1 MALWS
6 NYASVVVSLSVL
18 DLNSVSLLL
27 TSAWNIKAPA
37 NWTAAENSPQYFKTL
52 SPDGGGIISF
62 FNVELTEVT
71 AVHVSDTL
79 HLVQCPLSSCHSAWR
94 LKTALFSLTETQT
107 REKHKHV
114 ER

>member
-52 SPDGGGIISF
+52 SPDGGGIILF

-79 HLVQCPLSSCHSAWR
+79 SQRHRRGKNTNTSSVSS
-94 LKTALFSLTETQT
+94 LFSSPNGEYRNKINTNSC
-107 REKHKHV
+107 V
-114 ER
+114 